1 MSYVNDKSS
10 VYHVSGGFNSICSMH
25 VMPSPTC
32 NKNCIICGVS
42 DENVIIYIYIY
53 IYIYTYMYIYIYIH
67 ICIYIY
73 VYIYIYNNILVTN
86 ATNNTIF
93 VACGTWH
100 DMHTTDT
107 IEPTRHMIY

>member
-1 MSYVNDKSS
+1 MYVCILYICI
-10 VYHVSGGFNSICSMH
+10 VY
-25 VMPSPTC
+25 
-32 NKNCIICGVS
+32 CILYIVYC
-42 DENVIIYIYIY
+42 IYIYIY
-53 IYIYTYMYIYIYIH
+53 NIYIYM
-67 ICIYIY
+67 
-73 VYIYIYNNILVTN
+73 YIYIYNNILVTN